1 MTDFN
6 ALFAQY
12 LTGSAK
18 EQERAAKQMA
28 QTQGAASFL
37 LSKLSSPER
46 RAALALLGRAA
57 RRDSVRWQLKDK
69 TDQIE
74 PLLQSEDAKTRKN
87 AAIVL
92 GQVGQRDS
100 ANALCLALEK
110 ETQQFVRPSLI
121 LALGAVGGQQA
132 QKAILA
138 LPVPQSTEKNVAAE
152 RTPFKKHSPA

>member
-28 QTQGAASFL
+28 QAQGAASFL

-69 TDQIE
+69 TNQIE
-74 PLLQSEDAKTRKN
+74 PLLAKRRRQN
-87 AAIVL
+87 
-92 GQVGQRDS
+92 
-100 ANALCLALEK
+100 
-110 ETQQFVRPSLI
+110 P
-121 LALGAVGGQQA
+121 
-132 QKAILA
+132 
-138 LPVPQSTEKNVAAE
+138 
-152 RTPFKKHSPA
+152 